1 VAGSLDDYKKKR
13 DFGSTPEPPPTPK
26 GPRGDEPVFVVHRH
40 AASRLHYD
48 LRIEMEGVL
57 RSWAVPK
64 GFSYDPKE
72 KRLAVRTEDHP
83 LSYEDFHGI
92 IPAGQYGAGSM
103 TIWDRGHY
111 ETLHDDTPAAV
122 RDGEL
127 KLRLFGRRLRGEWHM
142 VRTSGRSGEEER
154 GQQTWLLFK
163 SKDRYAGPA
172 RDSALGIDLA
182 GAPQR
187 ALPGRVRAMEASAP
201 TDATRPFSDP
211 DWLFEMLFAGKRAF
225 AEVRPGVVRLRGL
238 RKTPE
243 EIERALGR
251 LHATE
256 ALLDGVL
263 VALDEA
269 QRPSAERLAARLAGR
284 TDDPLSYY
292 AFDLLHYDG
301 FDLRSLP
308 LIDRK
313 TALRA
318 VLPDST
324 PLLYVDH
331 VAGDGLRLCEAVAA
345 AGLPGVV
352 AKRAQAPYTSSASS
366 GGSDRWRTIPV
377 EAASTESSVAE
388 ALASSNETV
397 ASRVRTT
404 NPAKVYWPREGYTK
418 GDLIEWYARVADF
431 LLPHL
436 RDRPVHMN
444 RFPDGIEGKSFYQ
457 RQAKEDLPDWVETV
471 EIANENKGEVVR
483 QMVCND
489 HDTLLWLANQG
500 SIDLHPWLS
509 RTAHLDQPDFAV
521 LDLDA
526 KESPFGDVVRIAR
539 VAGRLL
545 HGIGLTACLKT
556 SGKTGMH
563 IFVPL
568 IEGYTYD
575 HARMFCEALG
585 RAVCRELPDIA
596 TIERIPSARGGRVY
610 VDFLQNR
617 RSQTIVPPYSAR
629 PVPGGQVSMP
639 VHWDE
644 LDADLTPARFTIR
657 TGFERLEHHGDLFR
671 PVLTEGQDLL
681 PAIEKLDEALRNG

>member
-1 VAGSLDDYKKKR
+1 MAGSLDDYKKKR
-13 DFGSTPEPPPTPK
+13 DFKKTPEPPPTPK

-92 IPAGQYGAGSM
+92 IPAGEYGAGSM
-103 TIWDRGHY
+103 TIWDRGVY
-111 ETLHDDTPAAV
+111 ESLHDDTPAAV
-122 RDGEL
+122 RAGEVKL
-127 KLRLFGRRLRGEWHM
+127 KLYGRRLRGEWHM
-142 VRTSGRSGEEER
+142 VRTSGRSGEKDTKQE
-154 GQQTWLLFK
+154 TWLLFK
-163 SKDRYAGPA
+163 SKDRYSGPA

-182 GAPQR
+182 QAEQKT
-187 ALPGRVRAMEASAP
+187 LPRSVRVMRTGRTASEA
-201 TDATRPFSDP
+201 FSDP
-211 DWLFEMLFAGKRAF
+211 EWLFEMAF
-225 AEVRPGVVRLRGL
+225 EGRRVAAEVTPERRRLRGW
-238 RKTPE
+238 KTTPP

-251 LHATE
+251 VHASS

-263 VALDEA
+263 VVLDDA
-269 QRPSAERLAARLAGR
+269 QRPSRELLDQRLAGEVEGE
-284 TDDPLSYY
+284 LAFYV
-292 AFDLLHYDG
+292 FDLLHYDG
-301 FDLRSLP
+301 FDLRNLP
-308 LIDRK
+308 LLERK

-318 VLPDST
+318 VVEGAS

-331 VAGDGLRLCEAVAA
+331 VTGEGERLCQTVAA

-352 AKRAQAPYTSSASS
+352 AKRARSRYASGASEDWLTIDVDTSERAN
-366 GGSDRWRTIPV
+366 
-377 EAASTESSVAE
+377 SVAQ
-388 ALASSNETV
+388 ALAEVVPAERRT
-397 ASRVRTT
+397 RVKTT
-404 NPAKVYWPREGYTK
+404 NVGKVYWPAEGYTK
-418 GDLIEWYARVADF
+418 GDLIEWYERAAEV

-436 RDRPVHMN
+436 AQRPVHMN

-457 RQAKEDLPDWVETV
+457 KDAKEDLPEWVTTVDIESDSKGETV
-471 EIANENKGEVVR
+471 T

-489 HDTLLWLANQG
+489 RDTLIWLANQG

-509 RTAHLDQPDFAV
+509 RTGTLDEPDYAV

-526 KESPFGDVVRIAR
+526 KESPFEDVIKTAR

-545 HGIGLTACLKT
+545 HGIGLEACLKT

-568 IEGYTYD
+568 AAGYSYD
-575 HARMFCEALG
+575 HARMFCEALA

-596 TIERIPSARGGRVY
+596 TVERIPSQRGGRLY

-617 RSQTIVPPYSAR
+617 RSQTIVPPYSVR
-629 PVPGGQVSMP
+629 PVPGAHVSTP

-644 LDADLTPARFTIR
+644 LDAGLRPSLFTIR
-657 TGFERLEHHGDLFR
+657 TVGERIERFGDLFR
-671 PVLTEGQDLL
+671 PALPSEGGGQDLM
-681 PAIEKLDEALRNG
+681 PAILKLEEALRNG